1 MKLFIKS
8 RPSLNHRSLA
18 RQIGWAATSFNQ
30 WMKGNR
36 PIPREK
42 ERLLEVVLSRYG
54 YDSKNPPSIIGMI
67 GELTRI
73 QKGRAH
79 FQDMPVGTRFVII
92 DKHDIPGFDI
102 TGYFIKYPPQRIS
115 TNEYYFTG
123 YVARGTWKLV
133 GNIADCI
140 ADFQD

>member
-8 RPSLNHRSLA
+8 RPAFNHRALA
-18 RQIGWAATSFNQ
+18 RQIAWSPTSFHQ
-30 WMKGNR
+30 WLKGERN
-36 PIPREK
+36 IPREK
-42 ERLLEVVLSRYG
+42 ERLLETVLTQYG

-73 QKGRAH
+73 QRGRTH

-92 DKHDIPGFDI
+92 DKHDIPGYDI

-123 YVARGTWKLV
+123 YVARGTWKIV

-140 ADFQD
+140 ADFHH